1 VGIQNLSEDLA
12 SSFNY
17 PSTEGALVGHVDVK
31 GPAKKAGIKQGDII
45 VQAGKEQIKNV
56 NQLRNF
62 IASLKPGTDLPVIFI
77 RDGRKETV
85 TVEIGELPSQ
95 PEEAPDLNEEGEDE
109 DLGLTIEPL
118 GDGGARKP
126 RTTRTSGLIVT
137 EVAPQGLAA
146 KAEIR
151 PGDIIVSVN
160 GKEVTTISQFKD
172 AIAKGD
178 LGKGIRL
185 VVESQGMERFAFL
198 RQSVTSGEED
208 E

>member
-1 VGIQNLSEDLA
+1 ML
-12 SSFNY
+12 
-17 PSTEGALVGHVDVK
+17 
-31 GPAKKAGIKQGDII
+31 I
-45 VQAGKEQIKNV
+45 V
-56 NQLRNF
+56 
-62 IASLKPGTDLPVIFI
+62 
-77 RDGRKETV
+77 RDGRKDTIK
-85 TVEIGELPSQ
+85 VEIGELPSQ
-95 PEEAPDLNEEGEDE
+95 PENAPEVNEEGEDE

-118 GDGGARKP
+118 GDAAAHKP
-126 RTTRTSGLIVT
+126 KSTRTTGLMVT

-151 PGDIIVSVN
+151 PGDILVSVN
-160 GKEVTTISQFKD
+160 GKDVTTISQFKD

-178 LGKGIRL
+178 LAKGIRL